1 MANRCLSVM
10 LVLVGISMVYVGFTG
25 ISVTWVTTWPVVLV
39 GAGIL
44 LIGVAVARCMVT
56 FRVVDECE
64 CHAQQA
70 VLELNPSWVHV
81 VFIGSFIL
89 AMGMSG
95 GSALLDPRVIER
107 ANQVVARGSG
117 DPSSWPPLDPT
128 TIPQLRIREVIARSG
143 VPEDLRLRGQKFM
156 VKGQVSTRD
165 DMRVLS
171 RVVIICCAADARM
184 YQVRLHDPKGI
195 LARVSDGMWVM
206 VAAEFMPGTG
216 TERNQWVPSIA
227 VTGAE
232 IIGDAGYERFT
243 S

>member
-1 MANRCLSVM
+1 M
-10 LVLVGISMVYVGFTG
+10 LDL
-25 ISVTWVTTWPVVLV
+25 
-39 GAGIL
+39 
-44 LIGVAVARCMVT
+44 
-56 FRVVDECE
+56 
-64 CHAQQA
+64 
-70 VLELNPSWVHV
+70 
-81 VFIGSFIL
+81 
-89 AMGMSG
+89 
-95 GSALLDPRVIER
+95 RVIEW

-117 DPSSWPPLDPT
+117 DLSSWLSFDFT